1 MGEITP
7 TGHDNSA
14 RPAPEETLPTQDWPG
29 ELAPTDGQP
38 VDVGSTTG
46 ISRGEEIPKPSDS
59 R

>member
-7 TGHDNSA
+7 TGHDDSA
-14 RPAPEETLPTQDWPG
+14 RPAPAESLPAQDWAE

-46 ISRGEEIPKPSDS
+46 TSKGEAIPKPSDE